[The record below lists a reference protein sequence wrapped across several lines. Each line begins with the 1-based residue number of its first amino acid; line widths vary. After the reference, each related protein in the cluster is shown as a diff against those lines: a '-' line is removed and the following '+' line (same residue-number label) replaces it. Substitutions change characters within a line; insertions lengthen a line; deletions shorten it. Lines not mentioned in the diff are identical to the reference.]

1 MTDIMDRIKLAAPEL
16 DESELKAIEMDV
28 WIENGA
34 IYLVAAYLEKKS
46 YQKVIIVADDI
57 TYEIAGRTLEET
69 IDRVGIANQVT
80 IIKPNSQ
87 GDVIA
92 DEASIIQLVIDLQQF
107 TPDIIIAAGSGTIH
121 DISRYAAYTT
131 GIPFVSVPTA
141 PSVDGFNSKGAPII
155 LRGEKK
161 TIQAIGPDAIFAD
174 LSILTQAPQA
184 MVAAG
189 FGDMI
194 GKYTSLFDWKFG
206 SIVAGEPYSVAV
218 ADITR
223 NALLSCVEQVEQIA
237 ERDEEGIRTL
247 ISSLIESGLAMLLF
261 GQSHS
266 ASGAEHHLSHYW
278 EMEYIRLGK
287 RQLLHGAKVGVAC
300 IQVSRLYHQLAAAPF
315 AEELV
320 AEATNKIQVERV
332 TAIQAHWEEIQQEIK
347 NIPDADTLATLLQ
360 QVGGPSVP
368 SEIGIEEELLDRSLH
383 EAHHVRMNR
392 FTLLRARNELTQIK

>member
-1 MTDIMDRIKLAAPEL
+1 MTDIMSRIKQAAPEL
-16 DESELKAIEMDV
+16 DESALQAIDMDLM
-28 WIENGA
+28 IEAGA
-34 IYLVAAYLEKKS
+34 IGHVASYLAEKS
-46 YQKVIIVADDI
+46 YHKVIIVADDI
-57 TYEIAGRTLEET
+57 TYEIAGRTLEES
-69 IDRVGIANQVT
+69 IGHVGISNQVT
-80 IIKPNSQ
+80 IIKPNQQ

-92 DEASIIQLVIDLQQF
+92 DEASIIQLVL
-107 TPDIIIAAGSGTIH
+107 DIQKCAPEIVIAAGSGTIH
-121 DISRYAAYTT
+121 DITRYAAYTT

-155 LRGEKK
+155 LRGEKT

-174 LSILTQAPQA
+174 LAILTQAPRT

-206 SIVAGEPYSVAV
+206 SLVAGEPYSVPV

-223 NALLSCVEQVEQIA
+223 NALQSCVDQVDLIA
-237 ERDEEGIRTL
+237 QRDEEGIRTL

-300 IQVSRLYHQLAAAPF
+300 IQISELYHQLAESPF
-315 AEELV
+315 AKEMTASDDNTIL
-320 AEATNKIQVERV
+320 KDRIS
-332 TAIQAHWEEIQQEIK
+332 AIQAHWEEIQQEIS
-347 NIPDADTLATLLQ
+347 NIPDAVTLAGLLKS
-360 QVGGPSVP
+360 VGGPSEP
-368 SEIGIEEELLDRSLH
+368 SELGIEQELLDLSLH

-392 FTLLRARNELTQIK
+392 FTLLRARNELSR

>member
-1 MTDIMDRIKLAAPEL
+1 MTDIMSRIKRAAPEL
-16 DESELKAIEMDV
+16 DESALKAIEMDLM
-28 WIENGA
+28 IENGA
-34 IYLVAAYLEKKS
+34 VQHVASYLVEKS
-46 YQKVIIVADDI
+46 YSKVIIVADAI
-57 TYEIAGRTLEET
+57 TYEIAGRILEDS
-69 IDRVGIANQVT
+69 ISRVGIANQVT
-80 IIKPNSQ
+80 IIKPNHQ

-92 DEASIIQLVIDLQQF
+92 DEASIIQLVLEIQRIA
-107 TPDIIIAAGSGTIH
+107 PDIVVAAGSGTIH
-121 DISRYAAYTT
+121 DITRYAAYTT
-131 GIPFVSVPTA
+131 GISFISVPTA

-155 LRGEKK
+155 LRGEKT

-174 LSILTQAPQA
+174 LEILSQAPRS

-206 SIVAGEPYSVAV
+206 SLVAGEPYSIAV

-223 NALLSCVEQVEQIA
+223 NALQSCVDQVDLIA
-237 ERDEEGIRTL
+237 QRDEVGIRTL

-300 IQVSRLYHQLAAAPF
+300 IQISQLYHQLAESSF
-315 AEELV
+315 AKEMTASDDNAMLKDR
-320 AEATNKIQVERV
+320 AS
-332 TAIQAHWEEIQQEIK
+332 AIQAHWEEIQQEITT
-347 NIPDADTLATLLQ
+347 IPDAASLASLLKK
-360 QVGGPSVP
+360 VGGPTVP
-368 SEIGIEEELLDRSLH
+368 SELGIGQELLDRSLH

-392 FTLLRARNELTQIK
+392 FTLLRARNELSI

>member
-1 MTDIMDRIKLAAPEL
+1 MTDIMSRIKQAAPDL
-16 DESELKAIEMDV
+16 DESTLKSIEMDML
-28 WIENGA
+28 IENGA
-34 IYLVAAYLEKKS
+34 IHHVASYLEKRAIR
-46 YQKVIIVADDI
+46 KVIIVADAI
-57 TYEIAGRTLEET
+57 TYEIAGKTLEDS
-69 IDRVGIANQVT
+69 IDHVGISTHVT
-80 IIKPNSQ
+80 LIKPNAQ

-92 DEASIIQLVIDLQQF
+92 DEASIIQLVIDIQQVS
-107 TPDIIIAAGSGTIH
+107 PEIIIAAGSGTIH
-121 DISRYAAYTT
+121 DVSRYAAYTT

-174 LSILTQAPQA
+174 LSILTQAPRT

-223 NALLSCVEQVEQIA
+223 NALISCVEQVESIA
-237 ERDEEGIRTL
+237 AREEEGIRTL

-278 EMEYIRLGK
+278 EMEYISLGK

-300 IQVSRLYHQLAAAPF
+300 IQISQLYHQLAESSF
-315 AEELV
+315 TEQLNV
-320 AEATNKIQVERV
+320 DATDEDQQEHGA
-332 TAIQAHWEEIQQEIK
+332 AIQSHWTEIQQEVA
-347 NIPDADTLATLLQ
+347 NIPDAQVLADLLQ
-360 QVGGPSVP
+360 QVGGPTLP
-368 SEIGIEEELLDRSLH
+368 SELGIEPELLNRSLQ

-392 FTLLRARNELTQIK
+392 FTLLRARNELL

>member
-1 MTDIMDRIKLAAPEL
+1 MSRIKQAAPEL
-16 DESELKAIEMDV
+16 DESALKAIEMDLV
-28 WIENGA
+28 IENEA
-34 IYLVAAYLEKKS
+34 IYKVAAYLEKKIVH
-46 YQKVIIVADDI
+46 KVIIVADDI

-69 IDRVGIANQVT
+69 IDRVGIANRVT

-92 DEASIIQLVIDLQQF
+92 DEASIIQLIIDIQQF

-174 LSILTQAPQA
+174 LSILTQAPRA

-223 NALLSCVEQVEQIA
+223 NALQSCVEQVERIA
-237 ERDEEGIRTL
+237 ERQEDGIRTL

-300 IQVSRLYHQLAAAPF
+300 IQISRLYHQLAASPF
-315 AEELV
+315 AEEFS
-320 AEATNKIQVERV
+320 ADATDKIQVERIA
-332 TAIQAHWEEIQQEIK
+332 AIHAHWEEIQQEVA
-347 NIPDADTLATLLQ
+347 NIPDAEVLASLLH
-360 QVGGPSVP
+360 QVGGPIEP
-368 SEIGIEEELLDRSLH
+368 TELGIEQELLDLSLR

-392 FTLLRARNELTQIK
+392 FTLLRARNELTN